1 MAKLEVEI
9 GADNSE
15 FKSKIKEVEFD
26 IKELSKVKLEQIKL
40 GLDTKQIDS
49 QIKDAKM
56 SLKTLQTT
64 LKDTGTSFTKLDKPV
79 QNGGNTLMQFS
90 RIAQDAPFGIMGIG
104 NNITATA
111 ESFGHLAASSGGAGN
126 ALKAVASS
134 MLGTGGILL
143 AVSLVTTAL
152 TIMSQNGLTI
162 GDVFDKLTGNFNE
175 FGSSLKKASEE
186 ATKSAIEEMGAL
198 KGLAAVAQSDTVS
211 RQERMQA
218 VKDLQSQYPAYFG
231 NLSNEEI
238 MYGNLTGAI
247 NEVTKALIS
256 KGISEKLTKDAV
268 EPTLNLWKAN
278 GKLNQAKADQIK
290 LEKNLSDETAKRVA
304 AGIGGRTG
312 KEVGLT
318 NAISNNKLAISSSR
332 DNIKELTAVVGSF
345 ERNIAQAN
353 KASAGLLIKP
363 PKAPKKAAAPAARE
377 SVVAVGSLLKPID
390 NEKIKKDGEKVIKLL
405 GESVGNA
412 VQIFKSTPI
421 PVNIPLVPI
430 LSTNPLTEVEQALLA
445 FNDAAN
451 EIIMGSITDTFG
463 NLGSAIGNAL
473 VSGGNVL
480 SAIGQSILQG
490 LSSFLSDMG
499 GELIKYGTLAVIK
512 GKLDIAILTGGAA
525 SVVAGVAAIG
535 VGIALKAAGAAIGSA
550 SKGGAG
556 GGGGS
561 RGVSTGASVSSPTA
575 STNNNTG
582 GGFQNVV
589 FEISGQSLIGV
600 LSSSLDRNNRLGG
613 GLKLTA

>member
-40 GLDTKQIDS
+40 GIDTKQIDS
-49 QIKDAKM
+49 EIKDAKM

-111 ESFGHLAASSGGAGN
+111 ESFAHLSTSAGGTGN

-134 MLGTGGILL
+134 MMGTGGILL

-152 TIMSQNGLTI
+152 TIMSQNGITVSDI
-162 GDVFDKLTGNFNE
+162 FDKLTGNFNE
-175 FGSSLKKASEE
+175 FGGALKKASEE

-198 KGLAAVAQSDTVS
+198 EGLAAVAQSDTVS
-211 RQERMQA
+211 RQARTQA

-238 MYGNLTGAI
+238 MYGNLSGVI
-247 NEVTKALIS
+247 KDVTSALIS
-256 KGISEKLTKDAV
+256 KGIAEKLTKDAV
-268 EPTLNLWKAN
+268 DPTLNLWKAN
-278 GKLNQAKADQIK
+278 GKLNKAKADQIK
-290 LEKNLSDETAKRVA
+290 LEKDLAKETAKRVA
-304 AGIGGRTG
+304 GGFGGRTNE
-312 KEVGLT
+312 EVSLMSSIANT
-318 NAISNNKLAISSSR
+318 KLAITSSR
-332 DNIKELTAVVGSF
+332 DDIKDLTKVVDSYKKGIVEAS
-345 ERNIAQAN
+345 
-353 KASAGLLIKP
+353 KASSQLLIKP
-363 PKAPKKAAAPAARE
+363 PTVKKPTSTKDVVANVTPQVSPLQSSLTPAGLAAPAAAPLPIAGAIRATTQ
-377 SVVAVGSLLKPID
+377 AVTQETLLM
-390 NEKIKKDGEKVIKLL
+390 
-405 GESVGNA
+405 
-412 VQIFKSTPI
+412 Q
-421 PVNIPLVPI
+421 
-430 LSTNPLTEVEQALLA
+430 QALLN
-445 FNDAAN
+445 FNDSAN
-451 EIIMGSITDTFG
+451 DIIMGSIAGTFS
-463 NLGSAIGNAL
+463 NLGSAIGTAL
-473 VSGGNVL
+473 VTGGNVL
-480 SAIGQSILQG
+480 SAIGQTILQG

-499 GELIKYGTLAVIK
+499 GELIKYGTLAVVK
-512 GKLDIAILTGGAA
+512 GKLDLAILTGGAV
-525 SVVAGVAAIG
+525 SVAAGVAAIG

-550 SKGGAG
+550 STGRSGSGGV
-556 GGGGS
+556 GS
-561 RGVSTGASVSSPTA
+561 RGVSTGASVSSPTS

-613 GLKLTA
+613 GLKLTT

>member
-40 GLDTKQIDS
+40 GIDTKQIDS
-49 QIKDAKM
+49 EIKDAKM

-64 LKDTGTSFTKLDKPV
+64 LKDTGTSFTKLEKPV

-111 ESFGHLAASSGGAGN
+111 ESFAHLSTSAGGTGN
-126 ALKAVASS
+126 ALKAVAAS
-134 MLGTGGILL
+134 MMGTGGILL

-152 TIMSQNGLTI
+152 TIMSQNGITVSDI
-162 GDVFDKLTGNFNE
+162 FDKLTGNFNE
-175 FGSSLKKASEE
+175 FGGSLKKASEE
-186 ATKSAIEEMGAL
+186 SAKGAIEEMGAL
-198 KGLAAVAQSDTVS
+198 KGLIAVAQSETVS
-211 RQERMQA
+211 RKARTQA

-231 NLSNEEI
+231 NLSNEQI
-238 MYGNLTGAI
+238 MYGNLSGVI
-247 NEVTKALIS
+247 KNVTNALIN
-256 KGISEKLTKDAV
+256 KGIAEKLTKDAV
-268 EPTLNLWKAN
+268 DPTLELWRAN
-278 GKLNQAKADQIK
+278 GKLNKAKEDQIQ
-290 LEKNLSDETAKRVA
+290 LEKDLAKETAKRVA
-304 AGIGGRTG
+304 GGFGGRTNQ
-312 KEVGLT
+312 EVSLMNT
-318 NAISNNKLAISSSR
+318 IKNTKLAITTTRS
-332 DNIKELTAVVGSF
+332 DIKDLTVVVDSYKKGIEEAS
-345 ERNIAQAN
+345 
-353 KASAGLLIKP
+353 KASSKLLIKTD
-363 PKAPKKAAAPAARE
+363 KVEKVAKPKKIKEPKRDKQ
-377 SVVAVGSLLKPID
+377 SFGGDFIPGGAVLGSL
-390 NEKIKKDGEKVIKLL
+390 G
-405 GESVGNA
+405 S
-412 VQIFKSTPI
+412 Q
-421 PVNIPLVPI
+421 
-430 LSTNPLTEVEQALLA
+430 LTEFQQSSSLLNMNIVPDEINQATKDMEIALLA
-445 FNDAAN
+445 FNASAN
-451 EIIMGSITDTFG
+451 NIIMGSIADTFG
-463 NLGSAIGNAL
+463 NLGSAIGTAL
-473 VSGGNVL
+473 VTGGNVL
-480 SAIGQSILQG
+480 SAIGQTILQG

-512 GKLDIAILTGGAA
+512 GNLDVAILAGGPLAIA
-525 SVVAGVAAIG
+525 AGVAAIG

-550 SKGGAG
+550 SKGGAS

-613 GLKLTA
+613 GLKLTT